1 MQTKNYY
8 INSTNLIFKKRF
20 VKIILV
26 LKHTNKISFNYIHI
40 NRMEYITLKIQNLI
54 IIIIISFLK

>member
-26 LKHTNKISFNYIHI
+26 LKHTNKITVSTIHI
-40 NRMEYITLKIQNLI
+40 NRMEYITLKI
-54 IIIIISFLK
+54 